1 MLHGLFGNLLLSV
14 CLVIPCLACEFSKL
28 ASDLLDTNTNLHFV
42 FKLSTQLPACL
53 DVHCTV
59 DFS

>member
-1 MLHGLFGNLLLSV
+1 
-14 CLVIPCLACEFSKL
+14 LVISCLACEFSKL

-53 DVHCTV
+53 DMHCTV